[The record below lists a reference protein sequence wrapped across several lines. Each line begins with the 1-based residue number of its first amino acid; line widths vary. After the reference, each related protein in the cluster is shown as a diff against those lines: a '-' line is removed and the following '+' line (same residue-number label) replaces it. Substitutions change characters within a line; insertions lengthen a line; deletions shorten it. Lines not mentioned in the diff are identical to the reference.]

1 MWLCWIICGK
11 KKNESIWRSGN
22 QLLDWQLKT
31 GGTTSWNLQ
40 NIRFIFRRDKVML
53 GVQSDKILDASCLK
67 SIAIVMLRGAMG
79 VDGLSKL
86 QIVPFVL
93 FFKQSYWLT
102 ALTFIHGSIP
112 IKVLSNVAFSFKS
125 HLQWSLNFDLES
137 SMHDCPGES
146 AFRRCSV
153 SATATS
159 VSITVS
165 ISNTFRRDAS
175 FFAIKKRKKMISKH
189 HYSYTDFIKVRR
201 ILI

>member
-1 MWLCWIICGK
+1 MKAFGDQEINYKIDSWKLGELHLGIYKIYVSFSEGTRWCW
-11 KKNESIWRSGN
+11 
-22 QLLDWQLKT
+22 
-31 GGTTSWNLQ
+31 
-40 NIRFIFRRDKVML
+40 V

-79 VDGLSKL
+79 IDGLSKL

-125 HLQWSLNFDLES
+125 HLQGSLNFDLES

-175 FFAIKKRKKMISKH
+175 FFAIKKRKKNDFKY